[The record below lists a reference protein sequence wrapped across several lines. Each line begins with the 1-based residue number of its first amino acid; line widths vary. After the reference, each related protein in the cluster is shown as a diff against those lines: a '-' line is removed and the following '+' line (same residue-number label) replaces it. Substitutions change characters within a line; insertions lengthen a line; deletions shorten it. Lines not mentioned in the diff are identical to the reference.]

1 MLLGR
6 RGARVLD
13 DLQNNRGLGGAV
25 PSLASMAA
33 LRTLDLGGNS
43 HVGELPAIVN
53 PELRELFL
61 ESNNFTGTLPDFY
74 VSPRLSVL
82 QAFEN
87 QLEGELPESLLGLA
101 ELEVLMLQQNRLS
114 GTLPA
119 GLAEKLTSLKMVSL
133 HSNRLEGII
142 PNLGKTNAKL
152 TYLHLYE
159 NNFTALEAGFCVHG
173 NFKQD
178 GDCQLQHNDFVCE
191 DVEHSPCYSEQYRG
205 SCVPRDGGAAR
216 GNMTLLLREQQQ
228 CAAGDAKCLAAA
240 AAAVE
245 LKAPE
250 KAAAVQ
256 QVVADGDGEDAVP
269 AAAEQGAE
277 QEAARADAL
286 AEAEE
291 TLEADAAEP
300 QPTAAEPTEEDY
312 YAAMDL

>member
-1 MLLGR
+1 MLACDTR
-6 RGARVLD
+6 
-13 DLQNNRGLGGAV
+13 LQNNRGLGGAV

-61 ESNNFTGTLPDFY
+61 ESNNFTGTLPDLY

-82 QAFEN
+82 QAYEN

-133 HSNRLEGII
+133 HSNGLEGVI
-142 PNLGKTNAKL
+142 PNLGKLAKL

-159 NNFTALEAGFCVHG
+159 NNFTALEEGFCEHG

-216 GNMTLLLREQQQ
+216 GNMTLLREQQQ

-240 AAAVE
+240 AAVE
-245 LKAPE
+245 LKAPAPE

-256 QVVADGDGEDAVP
+256 QVVADGDGEDVVP
-269 AAAEQGAE
+269 TAAEQEAEHEAE
-277 QEAARADAL
+277 QEAARAAAL

-291 TLEADAAEP
+291 TLETDAAEP

>member
-1 MLLGR
+1 MLGR

-159 NNFTALEAGFCVHG
+159 NNFTALEEGFCEHG

-216 GNMTLLLREQQQ
+216 GNMTLLREQQQ

-291 TLEADAAEP
+291 TLETDAAEP